1 MGLLFV
7 SLAVAMNSRK
17 SASKYGW
24 MGFCRKAKVSIP
36 YTITNILLCDG
47 CPHFESR
54 MEIKARPLR
63 GSVI

>member
-1 MGLLFV
+1 
-7 SLAVAMNSRK
+7 MNSRK